1 MLLLV
6 LFALMTVM
14 YVIWL
19 RRTLAERSK
28 RLDIM
33 RYYSSL
39 VENMPIMYARER
51 LVDDAAGLSIS
62 SMRRSIPLSRGI
74 FCPGTKYWVRNTAN

>member
-51 LVDDAAGLSIS
+51 LVYDADGRIVDFVYEEVNPTFEIGRASC
-62 SMRRSIPLSRGI
+62 RER
-74 FCPGTKYWVRNTAN
+74 V